1 MPKIEIDYS
10 NTIIYKIACKD
21 PLITDVY
28 VGHTTNFVQRKYAH
42 KQACNNVK
50 SQCYNLKLYKTIRS
64 NGNWFNWDMT
74 IIQFYNCKN
83 HLEARH
89 KEQEHFIALKATLN
103 SIEQLPPKIVHVE
116 PHSIQHNTIFSQKC
130 QNQNYNVSC
139 VMCDYVTCRK
149 KDFNKHL
156 LTKKHINNVQQ
167 CGYNANNIK
176 LPNTLQIIPQAKLY
190 SCVCGKIYM
199 DNSGLWR
206 HKKKC
211 DQQSMC
217 KIVEPKIVEK
227 IESKIEEKIEPKI
240 VEKIEP
246 KIEEK
251 PLEIFDKEMLII
263 QLLKQ
268 NQELQQSLIELAK
281 NSINITNNNT
291 NNSHNKTFNLQIF
304 LNEECKDAL
313 NINEFVSSIKVELD
327 DLEAT
332 GRLGYVEG
340 VSRIMNKN
348 LKKLDIN
355 KRPIHCSDLKREVLY
370 IKNDDQWTKEEDT
383 KPILKKAIKQVAFEN
398 IKKINEWK
406 QKHPGCTNSDSRK
419 NDLYLKIVGNAMSGL
434 TTEEQIKNIDKI
446 VSKVAKETIIDK

>member
-10 NTIIYKIACKD
+10 NTIIYKILCKD

-28 VGHTTNFVQRKYAH
+28 VGHTTNFVQRKYTH
-42 KQACNNVK
+42 KQTCNNVK
-50 SQCYNLKLYKTIRS
+50 SPCYNLKLYKTIRS
-64 NGNWFNWDMT
+64 NGNWTNWDMT

-89 KEQEHFIALKATLN
+89 KEQEHFVALNATLN
-103 SIEQLPPKIVHVE
+103 SIEQLPPKVVHVE
-116 PHSIQHNTIFSQKC
+116 PHSIQHDIIFSQKC
-130 QNQNYNVSC
+130 QNQNQNQKFSC
-139 VMCDYVTCRK
+139 VICDYVSYRK
-149 KDFNKHL
+149 KDFKKHL
-156 LTKKHINNVQQ
+156 ITIKHVS
-167 CGYNANNIK
+167 NAQACDNNIK
-176 LPNTLQIIPQAKLY
+176 LSQPIPQEKQYL
-190 SCVCGKIYM
+190 CVCGKIYV

-211 DQQSMC
+211 DQQPIC
-217 KIVEPKIVEK
+217 KIVEKVEPIVEL
-227 IESKIEEKIEPKI
+227 KIEE
-240 VEKIEP
+240 

-251 PLEIFDKEMLII
+251 PLEILDKELLII

-268 NQELQQSLIELAK
+268 NQELQHSLIELAK
-281 NSINITNNNT
+281 KSVNITNNNT

-313 NINEFVSSIKVELD
+313 NISEFVSSIKVELD

-348 LKKLDIN
+348 LEKLDIN

-370 IKNDDQWTKEEDT
+370 IKNDDQWTKEEEA

-398 IKKINEWK
+398 IKKIGEWR
-406 QKHPGCTNSDSRK
+406 QKHPGCTEAESRK
-419 NDLYLKIVGNAMSGL
+419 NDLYLKIVGNAMAGI

-446 VSKVAKETIIDK
+446 VSKVARETIIGK